1 MSTLSLIPHIS
12 EKAYAESIIGTYIF
26 KVPTTAN
33 KAEVIRA
40 VQAKYSVT
48 VTDVRLLNQRGK
60 AARQIR
66 LGGSKGLLPKGKK
79 SDTKKAY
86 VKLKQGDVIKIEAFQ
101 EVQAE
106 QATAAAPK
114 KSAKLKSKSNS
125 KKEAKK

>member
-12 EKAYAESIIGTYIF
+12 EKAYAQSIFGTYIF

-33 KAEVIRA
+33 KAEVTRA
-40 VQAKYSVT
+40 VQDKYSVT

-66 LGGSKGLLPKGKK
+66 LGGSRGRLPKGKK

-86 VKLKQGDVIKIEAFQ
+86 VKLKKGDVIQIEAFQ
-101 EVQAE
+101 EVQAQ
-106 QATAAAPK
+106 QAPAPK
-114 KSAKLKSKSNS
+114 S
-125 KKEAKK
+125 KKETKK